1 MARHRGK
8 RRYRGLGALVQ
19 VPGLGMFKG
28 SVPLGSIV
36 LGTLVGFGTAVA
48 LKALVTKVDALKANV
63 PMVVQ
68 NNMTLVGG
76 GLGAVVLYFL
86 GRRSPEKAKGRAFG
100 AVFGTATAWGWDML
114 RTYQKDTF
122 GDIVALN
129 YSNMS
134 RYGYL
139 VNEPRSSYAGL
150 LVDESRRNLAELS
163 AADYAEESPEGDIP

>member
-8 RRYRGLGALVQ
+8 RRYRGLGALVT
-19 VPGLGMFKG
+19 VPGLGVFKG
-28 SVPLGSIV
+28 SVPLGSVV
-36 LGTLVGFGTAVA
+36 LGTLVGFGSGVA
-48 LKALVTKVDALKANV
+48 LKAVLNYMDKDKGRV
-63 PMVVQ
+63 PLAIHNNTMVVSG
-68 NNMTLVGG
+68 L
-76 GLGAVVLYFL
+76 LGAVTLYFVS
-86 GRRSPEKAKGRAFG
+86 RRSPEKAKGRAFG
-100 AVFGTATAWGWDML
+100 VVLGTATAWTWDL
-114 RTYQKDTF
+114 LKDKASGTF

-129 YSNMS
+129 YSNMG